1 MDLIKEGMNYHAK
14 ANAVFGRLL
23 ARYQEVEAKED
34 TARQENIVL
43 KSALARERSQHG
55 DVLHTNAS
63 LQKELDQIKEY
74 LKTSDNEL
82 KSNKEELKATKISE
96 RKLADMNVGFV
107 EENEALKAN
116 NEELVTANQNL
127 VKQVHDLQVKARED
141 KERHSA
147 KRRKLRHKL
156 KALEERGPPLTE
168 ELRKH
173 IQTEYRASDELN
185 VEILRVYSEGYE
197 VCRSRGKEKLIAAK
211 IDPALLNSEDEDN
224 A

>member
-1 MDLIKEGMNYHAK
+1 M
-14 ANAVFGRLL
+14 
-23 ARYQEVEAKED
+23 
-34 TARQENIVL
+34 
-43 KSALARERSQHG
+43 ARERSQHG
-55 DVLHTNAS
+55 DVLHTNEG
-63 LQKELDQIKEY
+63 LRKELDQTKED
-74 LKTSDNEL
+74 LKTSNNEL

-96 RKLADMNVGFV
+96 QKLADMNVDFV

-127 VKQVHDLQVKARED
+127 VKQVNDLQVKARED

-168 ELRKH
+168 ELHKQ
-173 IQTEYRASDELN
+173 IQTEYWASDELN
-185 VEILRVYSEGYE
+185 VEILKVYSEGYE

-211 IDPALLNSEDEDN
+211 VDSALLDSENEDN